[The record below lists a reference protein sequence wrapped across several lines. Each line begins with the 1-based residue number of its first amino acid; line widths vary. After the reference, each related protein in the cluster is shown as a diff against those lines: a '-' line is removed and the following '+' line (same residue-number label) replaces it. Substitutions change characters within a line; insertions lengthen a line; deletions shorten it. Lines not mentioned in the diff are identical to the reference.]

1 MLKGID
7 PVVSPELLKVLCEMG
22 HGSEMLFADGNF
34 PSHDYNVKKIIRL
47 DGIDIPTVLKAI
59 MPLFPLDTFVES
71 PVVLMQPNADFGR
84 EPDVWA
90 KYKDIIAKHQ
100 KVNYEYLERFAYY
113 DRCKNVYAI
122 VATSELEIYANIILK
137 KGVIFPDKK

>member
-7 PVVSPELLKVLCEMG
+7 PVVSPELLKTLCEMG
-22 HGSEMLFADGNF
+22 HGSEILFADGNF

-71 PVVLMQPNADFGR
+71 PVVLMQPNADFGS

-90 KYKDIIAKHQ
+90 K
-100 KVNYEYLERFAYY
+100 YY

-137 KGVIFPDKK
+137 KGVIFPNK